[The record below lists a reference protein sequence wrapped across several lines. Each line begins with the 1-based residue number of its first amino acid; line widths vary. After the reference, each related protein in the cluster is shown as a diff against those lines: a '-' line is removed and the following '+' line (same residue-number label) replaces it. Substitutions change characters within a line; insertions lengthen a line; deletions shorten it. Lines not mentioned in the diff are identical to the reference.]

1 MGASAPPVLWKPP
14 DDAWE
19 TSRIG
24 KFLRGMEE
32 RYDARFANYETA
44 WRWSI
49 EHLSALWME
58 VADFFSIEMT
68 APTSVLDSET
78 MPGARWFIGS
88 ELNYAGQALSWA
100 DSDAVA
106 LIARSQTRDSDV
118 VLTSAEL
125 RTQVAAAAQGL
136 KRLGVRAGDRVVAYL
151 PNIPEC
157 LVSFL
162 ACASLGAIWS
172 SCPPEFGIRSVVDR
186 FRQIE
191 PKVLLAV
198 DGYRHRG
205 QEVDRSTQVS
215 EIAASLPTLE
225 HVVSVGYLN
234 EGSDWPALLSESAPL
249 EIVPVPFDHP
259 LYVLY
264 SSGTTGL
271 PKPVVHGHGGITLEH
286 CKALGL
292 QHGLGPGDRFTWYS
306 TTGWMMWNL
315 NISGLLV
322 GATVVLLDGDP
333 AYPDLGA
340 LWQLAEDHGIT
351 TLGASAGYV
360 MSCLRAGYV
369 PSERHD
375 LRSLQCFGSTGSPLP
390 VEGFRWINENV
401 GSEVKV
407 VSTSG
412 GTDVCTAFV
421 GGSALVPVWEGEIS
435 CRYLGM
441 AVEAYDEEGR
451 SVVGET
457 GELVITKPMP
467 SMPVGFWGDNDG
479 SAYRAAY
486 FERFPGVWRH
496 GDWIEITDRGSC
508 IITGRSDATLN
519 RGGVR
524 MGTSEFYS
532 VVEAIP
538 GVADSLVVHLDDG
551 STSGSLVLLV
561 VADGDAQELTSLIQ
575 KTLREGLS
583 PRHVPDQVHFVGAIP
598 RTVSGKKMELPVKR
612 ILQGQP
618 AAKVANPGAMANPE
632 SLDAIS
638 SIRDDKRSV
647 ERT

>member
-1 MGASAPPVLWKPP
+1 MSDVPTLLWEPS

-24 KFLRGMEE
+24 QFLRGIE
-32 RYDARFANYETA
+32 RRREISFANYEEA
-44 WRWSI
+44 WRWST
-49 EHLSALWME
+49 EHLSELWSE
-58 VADFFSIEMT
+58 VVDFFSVRMSEST
-68 APTSVLDSET
+68 EVLNAEA
-78 MPGARWFIGS
+78 MPGAKWFAGGQ
-88 ELNYAGQALSWA
+88 LNYVDQALGWPDPAS
-100 DSDAVA
+100 VA
-106 LIARSQTRDSDV
+106 FIARSQTREQDV
-118 VLTSAEL
+118 VLTAGEL
-125 RTQVAAAAQGL
+125 RSQVAAAAAGL
-136 KRLGVRAGDRVVAYL
+136 RALGVGKGDRVVAYL

-157 LVSFL
+157 LVAFL
-162 ACASLGAIWS
+162 ASASLGAVWS

-205 QEVDRSTQVS
+205 QPVDRGPQVR
-215 EIAASLPTLE
+215 EIIGALPTLE
-225 HVVSVGYLN
+225 HVIRVGYLDR
-234 EGSDWPALLSESAPL
+234 EAGDWPSLIAKNEEL
-249 EIVPVPFDHP
+249 EVRPVEFDHP

-271 PKPVVHGHGGITLEH
+271 PKPIIHGHGGITLEH

-292 QHGLGPGDRFTWYS
+292 QHGLGPGDRFAWFS

-322 GATVVLLDGDP
+322 GSTVVVLDGDP
-333 AYPDLGA
+333 SYPDMGV
-340 LWQLAEDHGIT
+340 LWKMVEDFRIT

-360 MSCLRAGYV
+360 LSCLRTGYR
-369 PSERHD
+369 PRQLHD
-375 LRSLQCFGSTGSPLP
+375 LSSLQCFGSTGSPLP
-390 VEGFRWINENV
+390 PEGFRWLRDEV
-401 GSEVKV
+401 GPEVKV

-441 AVEAYDEEGR
+441 AVEAFDEEGR

-457 GELVITKPMP
+457 GELVITKPAP
-467 SMPVGFWGDNDG
+467 SMPVGFWNDADG

-486 FERFPGVWRH
+486 FDTYPGVWRH
-496 GDWIEITDRGSC
+496 GDWIEITARGSC
-508 IITGRSDATLN
+508 IISGRSDATLN

-524 MGTSEFYS
+524 MGTAEFYS

-538 GVADSLVVHLDDG
+538 GVQDSLVVHLDDDSSAG
-551 STSGSLVLLV
+551 KLVLLI
-561 VADGDAQELTSLIQ
+561 VAEADQGALTSVI
-575 KTLREGLS
+575 KRTLREELS
-583 PRHVPDQVHFVGAIP
+583 PRHVPDTIHFVASIP
-598 RTVSGKKMELPVKR
+598 RTVSGKKMELPVKK

-618 AAKVANPGAMANPE
+618 IDKVANPGAMANPD
-632 SLDAIS
+632 SLTELRRLAL
-638 SIRDDKRSV
+638 
-647 ERT
+647 

>member
-1 MGASAPPVLWKPP
+1 MGAAPSLLWQPP
-14 DDAWE
+14 ADAWE

-24 KFLRGMEE
+24 RFLRGIE
-32 RYDARFANYETA
+32 RRHEIAFANYEEA

-49 EHLSALWME
+49 EHLPELWSE
-58 VADFFSIEMT
+58 IVDFFSIRMSGSTE
-68 APTSVLDSET
+68 VLNGET
-78 MPGARWFIGS
+78 MPGAKWFAGAR
-88 ELNYAGQALSWA
+88 LNYVDQALGW
-100 DSDAVA
+100 SDPGALA
-106 LIARSQTRDSDV
+106 LIARSQTREQDV
-118 VLTSAEL
+118 VLTAGEMRS
-125 RTQVAAAAQGL
+125 QVAAAAAGL
-136 KRLGVRAGDRVVAYL
+136 RDLGVGAGDRVVAYL

-157 LVSFL
+157 LVAFL

-198 DGYRHRG
+198 DGYRHRD
-205 QEVDRSTQVS
+205 QPIDRGPQIR
-215 EIAASLPTLE
+215 EIIGALPTLE
-225 HVVSVGYLN
+225 HVIGVGYLDG
-234 EGSDWPALLSESAPL
+234 ETGDWPSLIDHGEEL
-249 EIVPVPFDHP
+249 EILPVDFDHP

-271 PKPVVHGHGGITLEH
+271 PKPIVHGHGGITLEH

-292 QHGLGPGDRFTWYS
+292 QHGLGAGDRFAWYS

-322 GATVVLLDGDP
+322 GSTVVVFDGDP
-333 AYPDLGA
+333 SYPDMGT
-340 LWQLAEDHGIT
+340 LWKMTEDFGIT

-360 MSCLRAGYV
+360 LSCLRADYR
-369 PSERHD
+369 PRQSHD
-375 LRSLQCFGSTGSPLP
+375 LSSLQCFGSTGSPLP
-390 VEGFRWINENV
+390 AEGFRWLRDEV
-401 GSEVKV
+401 GPEVKV

-441 AVEAYDEEGR
+441 AVEAFDEEGNP
-451 SVVGET
+451 VVGET
-457 GELVITKPMP
+457 GELVITKPAP
-467 SMPVGFWGDNDG
+467 SMPVGFWNDPEG

-486 FERFPGVWRH
+486 FDTYPGVWRH
-496 GDWIEITDRGSC
+496 GDWIEITPRGSC
-508 IITGRSDATLN
+508 IISGRSDATLN

-524 MGTSEFYS
+524 MGTAEFYS

-538 GVADSLVVHLDDG
+538 GVQDSLVVHVDDNSSAG
-551 STSGSLVLLV
+551 RLVLLV
-561 VADGDAQELTSLIQ
+561 VAETDHGPLTSVIQ
-575 KTLREGLS
+575 RTLREELS
-583 PRHVPDQVHFVGAIP
+583 PRHVPDMIHFVASIP
-598 RTVSGKKMELPVKR
+598 RTVSGKKMELPVKK

-618 AAKVANPGAMANPE
+618 IEQVANPGAMANPD
-632 SLDAIS
+632 SLS
-638 SIRDDKRSV
+638 ELRGLV
-647 ERT
+647 H

>member
-1 MGASAPPVLWKPP
+1 MSANPPVLWNPP

-19 TSRIG
+19 ASRIG
-24 KFLRGMEE
+24 QFLRGIE
-32 RYDARFANYETA
+32 RRRDISFADYEQA
-44 WRWSI
+44 WRWST
-49 EHLSALWME
+49 EHLAELWSE
-58 VADFFSIEMT
+58 VVDFFSIRMSEST
-68 APTSVLDSET
+68 KVLDSEE
-78 MPGARWFIGS
+78 MPGAKWFADS
-88 ELNYAGQALSWA
+88 QLNYVEQALGWSDQ
-100 DSDAVA
+100 DSVA
-106 LIARSQTRDSDV
+106 LIARSQTREQDV
-118 VLTSAEL
+118 VLTAGEL
-125 RTQVAAAAQGL
+125 RSQVAAVAAGL
-136 KRLGVRAGDRVVAYL
+136 RALGVGKGDRVVAYL

-157 LVSFL
+157 LVAFL
-162 ACASLGAIWS
+162 ASASLGAIWS

-205 QEVDRSTQVS
+205 LAIDRSSQVR
-215 EIAASLPTLE
+215 EIVGGLPTLE
-225 HVVSVGYLN
+225 HVIKVGYL
-234 EGSDWPALLSESAPL
+234 ESEAGDWPSLVAEAEELVVL
-249 EIVPVPFDHP
+249 PVEFDHP

-271 PKPVVHGHGGITLEH
+271 PKPIVHGHGGITLEH

-292 QHGLGPGDRFTWYS
+292 QHGLGPGDRFAWYS

-322 GATVVLLDGDP
+322 GATVVVLDGDP
-333 AYPDLGA
+333 AYPDLGT
-340 LWQLAEDHGIT
+340 LWKMVEDFGIT

-360 MSCLRAGYV
+360 LSCLRAGYEPRV
-369 PSERHD
+369 RHD
-375 LRSLQCFGSTGSPLP
+375 LSSLQCFGSTGSPLP
-390 VEGFRWINENV
+390 PEGFRWIRDEV
-401 GSEVKV
+401 GPAVKV

-441 AVEAYDEEGR
+441 AVEAFDEEGKP
-451 SVVGET
+451 VVEET

-467 SMPVGFWGDNDG
+467 SMPVGFWNDDDG

-486 FERFPGVWRH
+486 FDTYPGVWRH
-496 GDWIEITDRGSC
+496 GDWIEITERGSC

-524 MGTSEFYS
+524 MGTAEFYS

-551 STSGSLVLLV
+551 SSAGSLVLLV
-561 VADGDAQELTSLIQ
+561 VAEDEDIELTAVINRV
-575 KTLREGLS
+575 LREELS
-583 PRHVPDQVHFVGAIP
+583 PRHVPDRVHFVASIP
-598 RTVSGKKMELPVKR
+598 RTVSGKKMELPVKK
-612 ILQGQP
+612 ILEGQ
-618 AAKVANPGAMANPE
+618 AIDKVANPGAMANPD
-632 SLDAIS
+632 SLSELRALA
-638 SIRDDKRSV
+638 SV
-647 ERT
+647 SPP